1 MSASVMFLGG
11 KLEELVKRYGLWKAR
26 EILLSSLAKEE
37 LRAMRREELEVL
49 YRKLRERMKNS

>member
-1 MSASVMFLGG
+1 MCLRGR
-11 KLEELVKRYGLWKAR
+11 LEELVRKYGLWKAR

-49 YRKLRERMKNS
+49 YRRLKERMKKS